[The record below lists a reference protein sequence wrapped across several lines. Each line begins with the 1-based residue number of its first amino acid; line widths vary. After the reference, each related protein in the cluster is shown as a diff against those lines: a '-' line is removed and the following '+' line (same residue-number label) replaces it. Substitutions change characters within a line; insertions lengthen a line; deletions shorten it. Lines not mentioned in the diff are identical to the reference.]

1 MMPGVSLGILAGM
14 AANRVTTSFRLSDEE
29 RQIIARWA
37 KRLGLNGTSVVG
49 LALRQLDEH
58 GIRAL
63 PERPMEIS
71 DDPDDP
77 KLYNPD
83 A

>member
-1 MMPGVSLGILAGM
+1 MIPDVSLGILAGM

-37 KRLGLNGTSVVG
+37 KRLGLPATSVVG

-63 PERPMEIS
+63 PDRDRE
-71 DDPDDP
+71 PDDADP
-77 KLYNPD
+77 VE
-83 A
+83 